1 MENSRRHTLGKEE
14 RLKSRKQTD
23 LLFREGKSFSVFP
36 FRVVYRVLP
45 GLTGRAQ
52 AGFSVSARYFKK
64 AVDRNRIKRL
74 IREGYRLQKNQ
85 LLQRCENENKNL
97 DVFFIYTGNEV
108 PEYDLVFDKIHAA
121 IKRLEKV
128 IHENTASNT

>member
-1 MENSRRHTLGKEE
+1 M
-14 RLKSRKQTD
+14 
-23 LLFREGKSFSVFP
+23 
-36 FRVVYRVLP
+36 
-45 GLTGRAQ
+45 
-52 AGFSVSARYFKK
+52 
-64 AVDRNRIKRL
+64 
-74 IREGYRLQKNQ
+74 REGYRLQKNQ